1 MKSIRSLFYREIRL
15 SARHYII
22 RLLLLVLVVGF
33 AALSLLVTGQN
44 SAHTGED
51 MSGFTVML
59 TYIIAVI
66 AGVVIAED
74 NGVFKA
80 DIVVAE
86 VSGHCH
92 CDVAAREIVVCA
104 LNIFLGIIEKN
115 A

>member
-1 MKSIRSLFYREIRL
+1 MKSIRSLFYREMRL
-15 SARHYII
+15 SARHYMI

-44 SAHTGED
+44 SAYAGDD

-80 DIVVAE
+80 DMDAGWLRY
-86 VSGHCH
+86 SYALPMS
-92 CDVAAREIVVCA
+92 AASKDPPA
-104 LNIFLGIIEKN
+104 
-115 A
+115 